1 MPAIIPASGNLL
13 IGLLKATSI
22 VSVIAVQDLL
32 YSAQLIYQQ
41 NFLVIPLLIV
51 ATLWYII
58 LTTLL
63 SAGQYFVER
72 HYGRGNRRDSGRGW
86 WTIARANVPVFG
98 RTRID
103 LAGLS

>member
-1 MPAIIPASGNLL
+1 M
-13 IGLLKATSI
+13 
-22 VSVIAVQDLL
+22 SVIAVQDLL

-72 HYGRGNRRDSGRGW
+72 HYGRGSRRDSGPGW
-86 WTIARANVPVFG
+86 WTIAGANAPGFG
-98 RTRID
+98 RTRVD